1 MLGLPQSTKV
11 NRRISK
17 EKLYANAKPTATV
30 KDLIKNQIES
40 VVWRNKLAENTLNIA
55 AGERIEE
62 IQVFEVAIRQKD
74 LDKRV
79 LPTIAKSIPYKI
91 LFLLTYQGK
100 LQAWM
105 EVTDTF
111 YCTDWFLE
119 GNNVLTFEGLNLD
132 AVYQNLARQIAGG
145 RLDGVEDLVEAVE
158 RDKRRQKLEREIA
171 ALEKKIMKEKQ
182 FNKQVEMSGE
192 LKALRAE
199 FEGFG

>member
-1 MLGLPQSTKV
+1 MLGMPQSTKV

-40 VVWRNKLAENTLNIA
+40 VVWRNKLAENTLNVA

-74 LDKRV
+74 LDRRI
-79 LPTIAKSIPYKI
+79 LPVIAKSIPYKI
-91 LFLLTYQGK
+91 LFLLTYRGK

-105 EVTDTF
+105 EVSDTF
-111 YCTDWFLE
+111 YCTDWFKE
-119 GNNVLTFEGLNLD
+119 DSSVLAIEGLNLD
-132 AVYQNLARQIAGG
+132 TIYQNLARQIADG

-158 RDKRRQKLEREIA
+158 RDKRRQRLEREIA
-171 ALEKKIMKEKQ
+171 ALEKKIMREKQ